1 MTTLAEPSTSTPSK
15 AALWTGRVLS
25 AVVVLFMAMGG
36 VMNLLGNKQAVEE
49 MAKRGYPS
57 SAVTVI
63 GVLALAAAILYAV
76 PQTAVLGAI
85 VLTAYFGGAV
95 DAHVRAGESNW
106 WVAVLF
112 GVVTWLAIYL
122 RDARVRAIVPLR

>member
-1 MTTLAEPSTSTPSK
+1 MTTLAEPSPSTASK
-15 AALWTGRVLS
+15 TTFWIGRVLS
-25 AVVVLFMAMGG
+25 AVVVLFMALGG
-36 VMNLLGNKQAVEE
+36 VMNLLGSKQAVEE
-49 MAKRGYPS
+49 MAKRGYPE

-63 GVLALAAAILYAV
+63 GVLALAAAILYAI

-106 WVAVLF
+106 YFAVLF
-112 GVVTWLAIYL
+112 GVVTWLGIYL
-122 RDARVRAIVPLR
+122 RDARVRAIVPIR